1 MQMTVQ
7 NKWKGRK
14 NKPKQKH
21 LQTSRELL
29 RIQSDL
35 AKKKYIY
42 IMWCQILRYRYKM
55 EREKEVLGIVQCVGS
70 SQMLQLHAQRIKIPL
85 PGLTLKVRIKL

>member
-35 AKKKYIY
+35 SKKK
-42 IMWCQILRYRYKM
+42 MLCRCQILRYRYKM
-55 EREKEVLGIVQCVGS
+55 EREKAVLEIG
-70 SQMLQLHAQRIKIPL
+70 
-85 PGLTLKVRIKL
+85 